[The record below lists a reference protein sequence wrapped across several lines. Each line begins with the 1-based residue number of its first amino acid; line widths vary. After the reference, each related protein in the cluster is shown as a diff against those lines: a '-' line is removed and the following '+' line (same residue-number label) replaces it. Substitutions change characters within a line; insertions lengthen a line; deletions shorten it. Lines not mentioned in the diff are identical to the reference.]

1 MKARRSR
8 RWISGLLVLML
19 LVSHLNMMASGGEIV
34 ISKSQIVVTIGADLS
49 RIGFRG
55 SPTKVVKI
63 FPPPTRTG
71 GRKTVWN
78 GNAAELADTVKEA
91 ING

>member
-49 RIGFRG
+49 EEQ
-55 SPTKVVKI
+55 K
-63 FPPPTRTG
+63 
-71 GRKTVWN
+71 
-78 GNAAELADTVKEA
+78 A
-91 ING
+91 